1 MKFDHNKDT
10 IAEAIG
16 LSSND
21 LTELGHKMSQIGQSV
36 LTGEDCYKPSHLAQ
50 RIAEELSYS
59 ELVFT
64 TTQYLV
70 DKIQFFNEE
79 KKKEI
84 LDMLESFMK
93 DIEKD

>member
-1 MKFDHNKDT
+1 MKFDHNKDN

-16 LSSND
+16 LSTND
-21 LTELGHKMSQIGQSV
+21 LIELGHKMSQIAQGALAS
-36 LTGEDCYKPSHLAQ
+36 EDGYKPSHLAQ

-64 TTQYLV
+64 TTQYLF
-70 DKIQFFNEE
+70 DKIQSFNEE

-84 LDMLESFMK
+84 LDMLKSLMK